1 MIRYEFDFP
10 KKASE
15 TEDFRE
21 ASAAELK
28 VLLALFESGGEI
40 TDEELAELCGVSLAR
55 VSAAIALWQES
66 GVIAQREHG
75 KEVSFF
81 GNKVTRE
88 FSDREVLGELYDESA
103 LSVAKTIRDKRL
115 ASLFDEIANM
125 MNKAMLTPQE
135 IKKIS
140 ELSSQYELSEEYI
153 ATLAA
158 HLVAEGNLSIGI
170 LVRRA
175 MNLAG
180 DGIVTAEQ
188 LALYI
193 SDKEAEKNEYMEY
206 RRVFGIFDR
215 KLSPKEKELLRK
227 WSREFSFGTEIVTMA
242 YDICVMNTAK
252 LSFSY
257 MDKLLSDWS
266 EKGCRTLA
274 DCERRYTE
282 RKAELEAENQKKRE
296 DMDKRRSSS
305 KKDTSKPT
313 TVKYGDFDPE
323 EAFRI
328 ALSRSFGGENDTNT

>member
-28 VLLALFESGGEI
+28 VLLALFESGGDI
-40 TDEELAELCGVSLAR
+40 SDDELSELCGVSKAR
-55 VSAAIALWQES
+55 VSAAVALWQES
-66 GVIAQREHG
+66 GVIEPREHG

-81 GNKVTRE
+81 GNKVSRE
-88 FSDREVLGELYDESA
+88 FADREILGELTDESA

-115 ASLFDEIANM
+115 ASLFDEIATM
-125 MNKAMLTPQE
+125 MGKAMLTPQE

-158 HLVAEGNLSIGI
+158 HLLAEGKLSIGI

-175 MNLAG
+175 MNLSG

-215 KLSPKEKELLRK
+215 KLSPKEKELLHK
-227 WSREFSFGTEIVTMA
+227 WSREFAFGTEIVTMA

-266 EKGCRTLA
+266 RHACKTLG
-274 DCERRYTE
+274 DCEKRYAE
-282 RKAELEAENQKKRE
+282 RKAELDSEMEKKRE
-296 DMDKRRSSS
+296 NMEKRIP
-305 KKDTSKPT
+305 KKSAEAKPG
-313 TVKYGDFDPE
+313 TVKFGNFDPE
-323 EAFRI
+323 EAFKI
-328 ALSRSFGGENDTNT
+328 ALSRSFDSEKD